1 MAAVLGA
8 IETLS
13 ADLSDP
19 ALAVTVAAAVH
30 DPAAPLEPLLRG
42 AAPLLRRAGGSQ
54 QLLLRVISALV
65 SKCGESGGSGAK
77 GLFDEYRRSVAWPVL
92 ADAASRSADAL
103 TEVCSCVYELAE
115 RSAGVQLLQTA
126 CVEAIERHVERLGSG
141 LGDGAAED
149 DALSGV
155 GACELAA
162 TLCQH
167 DAWRDGFAGRLLP
180 AVLRL
185 LSLESAASLGLDALG
200 GEPADD
206 PAPGE
211 GEECAGGDE
220 GESASV
226 QARATQM
233 ILRRVAESA
242 PKEQCAAL
250 AAALWA
256 TVRELLPA
264 EDELVHRW
272 GAGTRVPPRPPPL
285 PSPSPRR

>member
-1 MAAVLGA
+1 MAAVLA
-8 IETLS
+8 AVEALS

-65 SKCGESGGSGAK
+65 SKCGESGGSEAK

-126 CVEAIERHVERLGSG
+126 CVEAIERHVERLSSG

-167 DAWRDGFAGRLLP
+167 DAWQDGFAARLLP

-206 PAPGE
+206 PAPGA
-211 GEECAGGDE
+211 GDDECAGGDE
-220 GESASV
+220 VEGASV
-226 QARATQM
+226 QARATQT

-256 TVRELLPA
+256 TVRELLPT

-272 GAGTRVPPRPPPL
+272 GAGTSTPTHPHPPQ
-285 PSPSPRR
+285 RRG